1 MKKLLKYFSGLRL
14 RIIIIISIFSM
25 AIILLYS
32 YFYARTAN
40 NLINKNS
47 EKIAN
52 IIRNTLKGEAEI
64 AITTGDTTFISSIM
78 SEIVKDPAILSI
90 EIFDSTGNKFIGISK
105 DNFQAESIINL
116 CSSACHREKIP
127 VKKLET
133 QNYFMFSFPIIT
145 LVDENEKFMGKMNVY
160 FSKEPFIKILNRITF
175 FSIVMG
181 IIVLLFGFIFSL
193 TLTRLFFERLKNI
206 KTKLIEIAK
215 GESDLTRRI
224 EIKED
229 SEFQEIANSFNTFV
243 NSLSKRIFTTKASS
257 MRVSE
262 FSENISSAIE
272 ELTASSHEVTDTVQK
287 VANMATE
294 SAKNVLEASK
304 SIKELLDI
312 ALTTS
317 EEAKEMQEIENYS
330 YNLALQGR
338 KISENVSGE
347 LGRVTFAM
355 NKLRNSI
362 DNLGTL
368 LKDIL
373 EISNT
378 ITIFM
383 KRTNLLS
390 LNASIEAARAGAHGK
405 GFSIVAN
412 EIRRLAEDS
421 SSYAEKIQGIVER
434 ITLTL
439 EDSTKGLIDN
449 QKAIENAKDT
459 IIKAVE
465 QLKKIADESE
475 ETMEK
480 IEKIAKLT
488 NMQRSEIE
496 KLARFMDRVG
506 EVTEQTSVSAEEIA
520 ASMEEQLASL
530 EEISASTSELASISE
545 ELKASLRGFKID

>member
-1 MKKLLKYFSGLRL
+1 M
-14 RIIIIISIFSM
+14 
-25 AIILLYS
+25 
-32 YFYARTAN
+32 
-40 NLINKNS
+40 
-47 EKIAN
+47 
-52 IIRNTLKGEAEI
+52 
-64 AITTGDTTFISSIM
+64 
-78 SEIVKDPAILSI
+78 
-90 EIFDSTGNKFIGISK
+90 
-105 DNFQAESIINL
+105 
-116 CSSACHREKIP
+116 
-127 VKKLET
+127 
-133 QNYFMFSFPIIT
+133 
-145 LVDENEKFMGKMNVY
+145 
-160 FSKEPFIKILNRITF
+160 
-175 FSIVMG
+175 
-181 IIVLLFGFIFSL
+181 
-193 TLTRLFFERLKNI
+193 KNI

-215 GESDLTRRI
+215 GESDLTKRI

-243 NSLSKRIFTTKASS
+243 NSLSGRIFTTKASS

-347 LGRVTFAM
+347 LGRVTSAM
-355 NKLRNSI
+355 KKLRDSI
-362 DNLGTL
+362 DNLGML

-488 NMQRSEIE
+488 NMQKSEIE

-530 EEISASTSELASISE
+530 EEISASTSELANISE